1 MKKTLSLLPPN
12 TIPGI
17 DSNENNLAFLAPPK
31 LRRSIRTS
39 KLVSL
44 VYEVQNGNIHVSKT
58 EFNLL
63 SRIPINEH
71 SIEYI
76 FEYIIENNLEQP
88 LTDIYLKTFKV

>member
-1 MKKTLSLLPPN
+1 MKKTLSLLPN
-12 TIPGI
+12 TIPSI
-17 DSNENNLAFLAPPK
+17 DSNENNLPFLAPPK

-44 VYEVQNGNIHVSKT
+44 VYEVQNGNIHVSKP

-76 FEYIIENNLEQP
+76 IENDLEQP
-88 LTDIYLKTFKV
+88 LTDIYLKTFTM

>member
-1 MKKTLSLLPPN
+1 MKKTLSLLLPN
-12 TIPGI
+12 TIPSI
-17 DSNENNLAFLAPPK
+17 DSNENNLQFLVPPK

-44 VYEVQNGNIHVSKT
+44 VCEVQNRNIHVSET

-71 SIEYI
+71 PI
-76 FEYIIENNLEQP
+76 EYIIENNLEQT
-88 LTDIYLKTFKV
+88 LTDIYLKTFTV

>member
-1 MKKTLSLLPPN
+1 MKKTLSLLLPN
-12 TIPGI
+12 TIPSI
-17 DSNENNLAFLAPPK
+17 DSNENNLQFFGPPK

-44 VYEVQNGNIHVSKT
+44 VYEVQNGNIYVSKT

-76 FEYIIENNLEQP
+76 IKNNLEQT
-88 LTDIYLKTFKV
+88 LTDIYLRAFTV